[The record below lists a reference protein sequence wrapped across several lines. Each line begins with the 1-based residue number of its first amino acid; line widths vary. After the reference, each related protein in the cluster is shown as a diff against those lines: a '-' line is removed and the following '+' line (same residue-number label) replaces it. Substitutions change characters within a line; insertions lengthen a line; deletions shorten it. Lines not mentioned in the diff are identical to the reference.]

1 MTDFPTLSYTW
12 SLKKV
17 HISGGTFLVW
27 AIIGNT
33 PPPPG
38 SNCHYQ
44 WIAVLT
50 VTVNHTRWFFF
61 STDQIPFRVK
71 GLLRSLWKQA
81 YCYHRNI
88 DVPIVCTGPSP
99 AGRKVYRVC
108 VRMLFQMIFL
118 GSTPI
123 LISCAPS
130 ELAGKWRLPSKS
142 TLSASELISV
152 RGRTCCFRRLESLKW
167 IICLLRAKNRR
178 KEKNNC

>member
-12 SLKKV
+12 SPKKV

-33 PPPPG
+33 LPPPG

-61 STDQIPFRVK
+61 HRPDTISCQRFTSKFMKTSLLLSPEYWCPHCLYWPF
-71 GLLRSLWKQA
+71 
-81 YCYHRNI
+81 
-88 DVPIVCTGPSP
+88 P

-108 VRMLFQMIFL
+108 VRMLFQMNFL
-118 GSTPI
+118 GSTPL

>member
-12 SLKKV
+12 SPKKV

-33 PPPPG
+33 PAPPG
-38 SNCHYQ
+38 NNCHYQ

-50 VTVNHTRWFFF
+50 VTLNHTRWFFF

-130 ELAGKWRLPSKS
+130 ELAGKWRLPRKS
-142 TLSASELISV
+142 TLSSWFLYGAE
-152 RGRTCCFRRLESLKW
+152 RAALED
-167 IICLLRAKNRR
+167 LRA
-178 KEKNNC
+178 